1 MSILSAA
8 DKFYV
13 NMYVAG
19 DKMLTSTDAQ
29 GKTVLGTPV
38 ATLIT
43 QTTPASSIRGV
54 YCYTYIPYLPDVV

>member
-1 MSILSAA
+1 MSILSQA

-38 ATLIT
+38 AALIT
-43 QTTPASSIRGV
+43 QTTPSSSIRGV